1 MQKSGL
7 GHDTEWS
14 SDWPGDGCVDH
25 VEPLYVAMLPVAET
39 TTQNVV
45 DAQLIPCTGLA
56 AVPSSTTASCPHDVP
71 SKRLTTPAVFTE
83 AQNAGDTQEIS

>member
-14 SDWPGDGCVDH
+14 SDWPGDGRVDH
-25 VEPLYVAMLPVAET
+25 AEPLNVAMFPVAET
-39 TTQNVV
+39 TTQNEV
-45 DAQLIPCTGLA
+45 DAQLMPWTGLA

-71 SKRLTTPAVFTE
+71 SNWLTTPAVLTE
-83 AQNAGDTQEIS
+83 AQKDGDTHETS